1 MSGENN
7 QVLVVECKDYNIEL
21 IKEKIS
27 AALKPLGGIESFVQE
42 NQTVLLKPNLLM
54 AKKPEAGITTH
65 PAVVQAIAELV
76 GELGAEVIIADSPGG
91 PFNKTVMKRVYQ
103 KTGMSQVA
111 QVTTANLNW
120 NFASQTKDSSDAKI
134 LNKLTVGQFI
144 AEADVIIN
152 LPKFK
157 THGLTKMTGGVKNM
171 FGAVPGLLKA
181 EYHMKMPQID
191 NFSDALLDVAL
202 ATKTS
207 LTIVDGITAME
218 GEGPSSGDKFQL
230 NRLVIGVNPLAVD
243 VAMADIVGIKPQA
256 VATIAAAE
264 RRGLT
269 HNIDQIEYLGI
280 ETKLTEFKTPTIDSS
295 AQLLDRRMPSF
306 LARWIRKLVKPKPV
320 FNDQRCIQC
329 GACITGCPPQ
339 VISKTEEG
347 VEADL
352 EGCIRCF
359 CCQELCPEDAVDI
372 HRPLLGKLLF
382 GE

>member
-1 MSGENN
+1 MSEKND
-7 QVLVVECKDYNIEL
+7 QVLVLECRDYNVKL
-21 IKEKIS
+21 IKEKIT
-27 AALKPLGGIESFVQE
+27 AALKPIGGLKSFVKAE
-42 NQTVLLKPNLLM
+42 QTVLLKPNLLM
-54 AKKPEAGITTH
+54 AKQPEAGITTH
-65 PAVVQAIAELV
+65 PAVVQAVVELV
-76 GELGAEVIIADSPGG
+76 ENLGAEVIIGDSPGG
-91 PFNKTVMKRVYQ
+91 PFNKTVMKRLYQ
-103 KTGMSQVA
+103 KTGMTNVA
-111 QVTTANLNW
+111 KKTSATLNW
-120 NFASQTKDSSDAKI
+120 DFAGQTTTPSDAKI

-144 AEADVIIN
+144 SEADVIIN

-157 THGLTKMTGGVKNM
+157 THGLTKMTGAVKNM

-202 ATKTS
+202 ATKPE

-218 GEGPSSGDKFQL
+218 GEGPSSGDQYQL
-230 NRLVIGVNPLAVD
+230 NRLVIGANPLAVD
-243 VAMADIVGIKPQA
+243 VVMADIVGIESEA
-256 VATIAAAE
+256 VATIEAAK
-264 RRGLT
+264 RRDLT
-269 HNIDQIEYLGI
+269 YHIDQIEYLGT

-306 LARWIRKLVKPKPV
+306 LAQWIRKLVKPKPV
-320 FNDQRCIQC
+320 FDDKKCIQC

-339 VISKTEEG
+339 VISKTKTG

-352 EGCIRCF
+352 DGCIRCF

-382 GE
+382 GK

>member
-1 MSGENN
+1 MSEKNN
-7 QVLVVECKDYNIEL
+7 QVLVLECRDYNVKL
-21 IKEKIS
+21 IKEKIT
-27 AALKPLGGIESFVQE
+27 AALKPIGGLKSFVKAE
-42 NQTVLLKPNLLM
+42 QTVLLKPNLLM
-54 AKKPEAGITTH
+54 AKQPEAGITTH
-65 PAVVQAIAELV
+65 PAVVQAVVELV
-76 GELGAEVIIADSPGG
+76 ENLGAEVIIGDSPGG
-91 PFNKTVMKRVYQ
+91 PFNKTVMKRLYQ
-103 KTGMSQVA
+103 KTGMTNVA
-111 QVTTANLNW
+111 QVTTATLNW

-157 THGLTKMTGGVKNM
+157 THGLTKMTGAVKNM

-202 ATKTS
+202 ATKPE

-218 GEGPSSGDKFQL
+218 GEGPSSGDQYQL
-230 NRLVIGVNPLAVD
+230 NRLVIGANPLAVD
-243 VAMADIVGIKPQA
+243 VVMADIVGIESEA
-256 VATIAAAE
+256 VATIEAAK
-264 RRGLT
+264 RRDLT
-269 HNIDQIEYLGI
+269 YHIDQIEYLGT

-306 LARWIRKLVKPKPV
+306 LAQWIRKLVKPKPV
-320 FNDQRCIQC
+320 FDDKKCIQC

-339 VISKTEEG
+339 VISKTETG

-352 EGCIRCF
+352 DGCIRCF

-382 GE
+382 GK